1 VSDRRA
7 VWPALPVSR
16 AAGDWDG
23 TVVPG
28 LPLVGRVRVP
38 GDKSIS
44 HRALLLAARAEG
56 VSVLRGLSDG
66 DDVRRTAVAM
76 TEVGAGVELL
86 PDAEAEIGTGG
97 DAVPPGR
104 LPPPGLATVRVVGGS
119 SRLHEPAAPVDVG
132 NSGTAIRLLAGW
144 VAAFPWFTV
153 LFGDE
158 YIARRPMERVA
169 IPLRLMGAR
178 VDGRDGGRLPPLG
191 VRGGDLVGI
200 DYELPVASAQVKASV
215 LLAGLGADGVT
226 TVREPAPLRAHTEE
240 LLAHY
245 GAEVEVGDD
254 GAVVTVR
261 RSRLRATDLDV
272 PGDPSHAAF
281 WIVAGCLVPGSDL
294 TVEGVYVGRA
304 RGGFLDVLRRMG
316 ADIELTMLDATTADI
331 RARHSSLV
339 ATVVEGPEVPGLID
353 EIPVLAMAAAC
364 AEGVTEFRDAGEL
377 AVKET
382 DRIATVTAALRA
394 LGAGAEGRPDGLVVS
409 GGGLEG
415 GTVDSAGDHRIAMA
429 AAVGALAARGPSRM
443 TGWDAVGTSYPGF
456 LADLRTLQDQ
466 RG

>member
-1 VSDRRA
+1 M
-7 VWPALPVSR
+7 
-16 AAGDWDG
+16 AADEWDG
-23 TVVPG
+23 TIVPG
-28 LPLVGRVRVP
+28 LPLVGRIRVP

-56 VSVLRGLSDG
+56 ISVIRGLSDG
-66 DDVRRTAVAM
+66 DDVRRTALAM
-76 TEVGAGVELL
+76 TEVGARLELL
-86 PDAEAEIGTGG
+86 AEDTGGAGAGPDAAGRR
-97 DAVPPGR
+97 DRPG
-104 LPPPGLATVRVVGGS
+104 PDSPPGLAAVRVAGGPP
-119 SRLHEPAAPVDVG
+119 RLHEAGGPIDVG
-132 NSGTAIRLLAGW
+132 NSGTSIRLLAGW

-153 LFGDE
+153 LYGDE
-158 YIARRPMERVA
+158 YIARRPMGRVA
-169 IPLRLMGAR
+169 DPLRLMGAT
-178 VDGRDGGRLPPLG
+178 VDGRDGGRLAPLA
-191 VRGGDLVGI
+191 VRGGELVGI
-200 DYELPVASAQVKASV
+200 DYELPVASAQVKAAV

-245 GAEVEVGDD
+245 GADVEVSAD
-254 GAVVTVR
+254 GAVVRVR
-261 RSRLRATDLDV
+261 RSELRAADLEV

-281 WIVAGCLVPGSDL
+281 WIVAGSLVPGSDL

-304 RGGFLDVLRRMG
+304 RAGFLDVLRRMG
-316 ADIELTMLDATTADI
+316 ADIELTMLDDTTADI
-331 RARHSSLV
+331 RVRAASLV

-382 DRIATVTAALRA
+382 DRIATLTAALRT
-394 LGAGAEGRPDGLVVS
+394 LGVGAEGRPDGLVVS
-409 GGGLEG
+409 GGGGLEG
-415 GTVDSAGDHRIAMA
+415 ASLDSAGDHRIAMA

-443 TGWDAVGTSYPGF
+443 TGWGAVATSYPGF
-456 LADLRTLQDQ
+456 LADLQTLQGR